1 MFFSAS
7 KVLGLDIGS
16 SSIKIAELDV
26 SKGGARL
33 INFGMIQTPPNSING
48 GDVTDPNS
56 LAVAV
61 KSVCIEAKARRKS
74 ACVGMFGTA
83 VIVKKITIPRI
94 DLKLVAEQAR
104 WEAEQYIPFDVNSIS
119 LAHHVINP
127 REDTETMDILLI
139 AAQNELVSEYFQ
151 VVQMAGLK
159 MGILDVSAFALANIF
174 EFNYGRT
181 AAGQAV
187 GLLNLGSAITNFVVV
202 ANGEV
207 VFSRDM
213 PIGGQ
218 NYTTDIHKEMGVS
231 LQEAESLKLSAAAGG
246 GVPDDVHSVLS
257 STSEMVT
264 EEIRNS
270 FDFFAGSSG
279 GLNIS
284 RVYYTGGAAATPGL
298 IRKLSQ
304 ATKMNHEILNPFVRI
319 SSGNK
324 KISTMYIDQITPFC
338 AVSLGL
344 GLRKIGDR

>member
-1 MFFSAS
+1 MFFSAN

-16 SSIKIAELDV
+16 SSIKVAELDV
-26 SKGGARL
+26 SKSGAKL
-33 INFGMIQTPPNSING
+33 VNFGMIQTPPNSING
-48 GDVTDPNS
+48 GDIADVSS

-61 KSVCIEAKARRKS
+61 KSVCTEIKAKRKN
-74 ACVGMFGTA
+74 AAVGMFGTA

-94 DLKLVAEQAR
+94 DLKLVSEQVK

-127 REDTETMDILLI
+127 RSDSETMDILLI
-139 AAQNELVSEYFQ
+139 AAQNELVAEYYQ
-151 VVQMAGLK
+151 VVQNADLK
-159 MGILDVSAFALANIF
+159 MGVLDVSAFALANVF

-181 AAGQAV
+181 DGNAV

-207 VFSRDM
+207 VFCRDM

-218 NYTTDIHKEMGVS
+218 NYTNDIHKEMGVS
-231 LQEAESLKLSAAAGG
+231 LPEAESLKLSAASGG
-246 GVPDDVHSVLS
+246 AVPDEVHSVLS
-257 STSEMVT
+257 STTEVMT

-284 RVYYTGGAAATPGL
+284 QVYYTGGAAATPGL
-298 IRKLSQ
+298 IRNLSQ
-304 ATKMNHEILNPFVRI
+304 ATRLNFEWLNPCLRVT
-319 SSGNK
+319 SGNK
-324 KISTMYIDQITPFC
+324 KISTMYMEQITPFC
-338 AVSLGL
+338 AVAFGL
-344 GLRKIGDR
+344 GLRKLGDG